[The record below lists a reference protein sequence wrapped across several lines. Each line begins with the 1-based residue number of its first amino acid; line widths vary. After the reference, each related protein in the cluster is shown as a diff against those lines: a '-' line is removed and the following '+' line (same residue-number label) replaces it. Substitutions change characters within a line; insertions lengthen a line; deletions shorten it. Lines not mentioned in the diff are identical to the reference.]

1 MYSEI
6 LLPIDLDE
14 PSSWTKALP
23 TAVDLCRA
31 SQARL
36 HMLTVV
42 PEFRRPG
49 VVEFLPNDYER
60 RVLSGANQRL
70 NMLIEERVP
79 PAIATRPIVATGTIY
94 KVIIDTA
101 DGIPADLI
109 VMASHRPE
117 LEDYLLGPDAARVV
131 RHACR
136 SVLIV
141 R

>member
-1 MYSEI
+1 MFKEI

-14 PSSWTKALP
+14 PSSWAKALP
-23 TAVDLCRA
+23 AAVELCR
-31 SQARL
+31 SSLGRL
-36 HMLTVV
+36 HILTVV

-49 VVEFLPNDYER
+49 VIEFLPNDYER
-60 RVLSGANQRL
+60 RVLAEANRRL
-70 NMLIEERVP
+70 NGLIEEKVP
-79 PAIATRPIVATGTIY
+79 PAVHTRPIVATGTIY

-117 LEDYLLGPDAARVV
+117 LQDYLLGPNAARVV
-131 RHACR
+131 RHSSR
-136 SVLIV
+136 SVMVV